1 MNLAAYVALFG
12 AGVASFLAP
21 CVVPLVPAYLGMLAG
36 STTAG
41 KPSRVI
47 GSTAIFV
54 AGFTSVFT
62 AFGLLAGLAGS
73 RLDGVQTWVQR
84 IGGVLVLL
92 FGLVLL
98 GVLRGPAVREFR
110 LFTEVPATASVIRP
124 LVMGI
129 AFGAAWTPCV
139 GPLLGAALVVA
150 ARSASAVRG
159 ASLLAAYAAGIG
171 VPFVAASL
179 LVSGW
184 PSIGRRLRSISRS
197 VERIAGAML
206 VILGILL
213 ATGLYSHAL
222 SGLAR
227 YFPTISGI

>member
-36 STTAG
+36 STTTG
-41 KPSRVI
+41 KPSRVL
-47 GSTAIFV
+47 GSTAVFV

-62 AFGLLAGLAGS
+62 AFGLMAGLAGS

-84 IGGVLVLL
+84 IGGVMVFL

-98 GVLRGPAVREFR
+98 GVVRGPAIREFR
-110 LFTEVPATASVIRP
+110 LVAQVETPATVMRP
-124 LVMGI
+124 LIMGI

-171 VPFVAASL
+171 VPFLAASL

-184 PSIGRRLRSISRS
+184 PSIGRRLRSASPL
-197 VERIAGAML
+197 VERTSGVLLI
-206 VILGILL
+206 VLGILL
-213 ATGLYSHAL
+213 ATGLYGHAL

-227 YFPTISGI
+227 FFPTISGI

>member
-36 STTAG
+36 SATAA
-41 KPSRVI
+41 KPWRVI
-47 GSTAIFV
+47 GSTAVFV
-54 AGFTSVFT
+54 AGFTSVFS
-62 AFGLLAGLAGS
+62 AFGLMAGLAGS

-84 IGGVLVLL
+84 IGGVLVML

-98 GVLRGPAVREFR
+98 GVLRGPAMREFR
-110 LFTEVPATASVIRP
+110 LFGQVSAGARVVRP
-124 LVMGI
+124 LIMGI

-171 VPFVAASL
+171 VPFLAASL

-184 PSIGRRLRSISRS
+184 PSIGRRLRSISHA
-197 VERIAGAML
+197 VERMAGALL

-213 ATGLYSHAL
+213 TTGLYGHAL
-222 SGLAR
+222 SRFAR
-227 YFPTISGI
+227 FFPTFSGI